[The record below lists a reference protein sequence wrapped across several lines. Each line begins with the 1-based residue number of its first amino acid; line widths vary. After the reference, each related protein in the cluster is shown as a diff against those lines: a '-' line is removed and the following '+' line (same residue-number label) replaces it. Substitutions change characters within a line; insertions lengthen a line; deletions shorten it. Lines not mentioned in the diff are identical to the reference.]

1 MRRPILGLAALFA
14 LALTAPAEAQF
25 CTGKCGGNS
34 GTVTSVGGT
43 VGQINVA
50 TPTSTPIISLAMAVT
65 FPGTVTN
72 PLSIFGATT
81 SAQLL
86 SVISDA
92 TGTGAAVFANGN
104 IGTATGTTLA
114 LGGCTISTNTLC
126 TVGGAQFGA
135 GVSVTSGSLA
145 VTAAA
150 RAASFAAG
158 GCTIGTNALCTTGTI
173 VFNAL
178 TTDVGKTD
186 SSVCVDSTTGQ
197 IYKGT
202 GTLGI
207 CLGTSSARYKR
218 DIADGGDGLPV
229 IDMLRPVTFRYLNGF
244 GDDGARLQRGFIA
257 EDVVKVIP
265 GLVGLDANGRP
276 NTVDLMGMTPVMVKA
291 IQQLSAKNDALQKR
305 LAADDARLV
314 ALESRA
320 GIVTAASGR
329 SWLARTLGL

>member
-1 MRRPILGLAALFA
+1 MRRLILGLAAIFA
-14 LALTAPAEAQF
+14 LALAAPAEAQF

-43 VGQINVA
+43 VGQVNVA

-72 PLSIFGATT
+72 PLSIFGSTT

-86 SVISDA
+86 GVMSDA
-92 TGTGAAVFANGN
+92 TGTGSLVFAGGN
-104 IGTATGTTLA
+104 IGAASATSLA
-114 LGGCTISTNTLC
+114 LGACTPGANQLC
-126 TVGGAQFGA
+126 LTGSASIAGAI
-135 GVSVTSGSLA
+135 A
-145 VTAAA
+145 VTGNV
-150 RAASFAAG
+150 ASSNQVRGASLAAG
-158 GCTIGTNALCTTGTI
+158 GCTIGTNSLCNTGTI
-173 VFNAL
+173 VFNSL

-186 SSVCVDSTTGQ
+186 SSVCIDSTTGQ

-291 IQQLSAKNDALQKR
+291 IQQLSAKNEALQKR

-320 GIVTAASGR
+320 GIVTTASGR